1 MTDTQQV
8 HGLIVAAGKG
18 LRLGADRPKQY
29 LQITDKTVLEESVAR
44 LNVDALSDLTLVIA
58 QDDEYAADLSFAFD
72 GELFYALGGA
82 ERWQSVRNGVKSI
95 RDRGAKDT
103 DWVLIHDAARP
114 CLPRADLMAV
124 LTALKQTTHD
134 GVILAAPVVDTLKQV
149 DGGSVVKTVS
159 REGLWQAQTPQIFR
173 LGALEKVLAE
183 VATQGL
189 VITDEASGFEMMGLS
204 VEVVA
209 GSRLNMKL
217 TYAEDLPLL
226 RFILSDLIE

>member
-1 MTDTQQV
+1 MTDTHQV

-44 LNVDALSDLTLVIA
+44 LNVDALSDLTLVVA
-58 QDDEYAADLSFAFD
+58 KDDVYAAKLSFDFA
-72 GELFYALGGA
+72 GEVHQTFGGA

-173 LGALEKVLAE
+173 LSALEKVLAE
-183 VATQGL
+183 VAAQGL
-189 VITDEASGFEMMGLS
+189 VITDEASGFEMLGLS

-217 TYAEDLPLL
+217 TYAEDLSLL

>member
-1 MTDTQQV
+1 MKDAHQV

-44 LNVDALSDLTLVIA
+44 LNVDALSDLTLVVA
-58 QDDEYAADLSFAFD
+58 KDDAYAAKLSFDFA
-72 GELFYALGGA
+72 GEVHRTFGGD
-82 ERWQSVRNGVKSI
+82 ERWQSVKNGVKSI

-149 DGGSVVKTVS
+149 DGSSVVKTVS

-183 VATQGL
+183 VAAQGL
-189 VITDEASGFEMMGLS
+189 VITDEASGFEMLGLS

>member
-1 MTDTQQV
+1 
-8 HGLIVAAGKG
+8 
-18 LRLGADRPKQY
+18 
-29 LQITDKTVLEESVAR
+29 
-44 LNVDALSDLTLVIA
+44 
-58 QDDEYAADLSFAFD
+58 
-72 GELFYALGGA
+72 
-82 ERWQSVRNGVKSI
+82 
-95 RDRGAKDT
+95 
-103 DWVLIHDAARP
+103 
-114 CLPRADLMAV
+114 MAV